1 MSDVAAGTISS
12 AALRMVIR
20 AKLNEGISR
29 RAISELILSFV
40 PTQTMIERSAG
51 PRSMRVPVEL
61 IENDRRVAF
70 LKALMDL
77 DVPAMTP

>member
-1 MSDVAAGTISS
+1 MSDVEAGTISG

-20 AKLNEGISR
+20 AKLGEGISR

-40 PTQTMIERSAG
+40 PTQTREQRTGS
-51 PRSMRVPVEL
+51 RSMRVPVEL

-70 LKALMDL
+70 LKALTDL
-77 DVPAMTP
+77 DIPALTP